1 MCACGVRS
9 ELMDYQERL
18 RDKKFHARNKAKH
31 GFYATVR
38 ETEKAR
44 GAGNMATKIAY
55 VK

>member
-38 ETEKAR
+38 ETDREPQKAITV
-44 GAGNMATKIAY
+44 AEEN
-55 VK
+55 